1 MHKSIV
7 FLSPLRVT
15 FLLKVNQRIKEE
27 IHRHLLVMLRSTISR
42 FNFNF
47 LFPFC
52 LVSMILFHYSFPSP
66 ALLVFLSLTP
76 RQNAF
81 SFTVSSSTICSLYNL
96 VSKPWPII
104 HFLPSPCFFSPSSD
118 LTFLKLLILKH
129 HQWCWHTPPDLD
141 NTVKHSKDGC

>member
-7 FLSPLRVT
+7 FLFPLRVT

-27 IHRHLLVMLRSTISR
+27 VHRHLLVMLRSTISW

-66 ALLVFLSLTP
+66 ALLLFLFLTP

-81 SFTVSSSTICSLYNL
+81 PFSVSSSTICSLYNL
-96 VSKPWPII
+96 VSKPWSII
-104 HFLPSPCFFSPSSD
+104 HFLPSPSFFSPSSD

-129 HQWCWHTPPDLD
+129 HQWCWHTPP
-141 NTVKHSKDGC
+141 